1 MGELRAALGIVLA
14 LALAAAAPAHGAF
27 PSGPPNDP
35 LYDASPVPGATN
47 EQWDLTTDRGISVD
61 RAWPLST
68 GAGITIA
75 DLDVGIQPDHPDLA
89 GRWAE
94 NPGETG
100 RDAAGRD
107 RRSNRVDDDRNGYVD
122 DWRGWDFY
130 ARDNDAVSDTANA
143 HGTNVAGVLG
153 AATDNGIGVAGIAPG
168 ARLLPVRTSNDIIHQ
183 GARMAQGIV
192 YATDRGATVIS
203 MSLGADTFDAALRRA
218 VAYAHR
224 HGVVMAVASGNEF
237 HFHHHQ
243 PQMLGEV
250 LAVGGLNPDSANS
263 TAFREELA
271 TTGSDFTVRAAYSDY
286 GPHLDVVAPTQVP
299 TTQWGGG
306 YTRNWS
312 GTSAAT
318 PHVAAVAALVQ
329 ARGRANGLTLSA
341 AEVNQIVRMSADDL
355 TDPSKGYAPG
365 WDPLSGWGRVNAFEA
380 VRRAAPGRVPPV
392 ARITAPDVYRPARG
406 RIDVRGAAFGRS
418 ATRWTLEM
426 GRGQRPESWTTL
438 ASGRSAP
445 SPSRPP
451 RPAIPGPT
459 AGSGPA
465 GREPGL
471 LARVDVSRLA
481 PGGWTLRLRAVDA
494 SGNAGEDRTFF
505 TALDVRG
512 LKPGYPRAL
521 GTSGEASPTLAD
533 VSGDG
538 RAEIV
543 LATSDG
549 LVRVHDGRT
558 GRMLRGWPRAMDAI
572 PGSEPAARRIGTV
585 RGGFVSTPAVGDV
598 DGDRRPDVV
607 IGGLDGRVYAWDGRG
622 RALRGFPV
630 AVGLRA
636 PAEAGRLDA
645 AIYASPALADLDRDG
660 KLDVVV
666 GAADQRVYALRGDGR
681 AVPGWPV
688 LARDGADVSKILS
701 SPAIGDLDGDG
712 SPDVVEGTGEA
723 YGSTPSTTGRVH
735 AWDARGRRLPG
746 WPVAPAALAADSIPI
761 VGEGVPVSPVLAD
774 VDGDRRDEV
783 AVAAFTGMPE
793 LYRGDGRRM
802 DGPGATGGHFATAG
816 RGSASPAQAPS
827 VLALGAN
834 TAFARLSPG
843 GPLRFISG
851 LVDFRLAA
859 AQQAPA
865 SRLDFEHLL
874 GAWDAASGAWLPA
887 FPRVMEGWQIVH
899 APVAADVDGDG
910 RAEVLAGGSGNV
922 LHAFRED
929 GSEAAGW
936 PRDTS
941 GWVLA
946 AAAAGDVDG
955 DGRTEVV
962 AVTRDGWLFAWDT
975 PATAPRGGDEW
986 PSLRHD
992 ARNSGRYAPAGS

>member
-1 MGELRAALGIVLA
+1 MGELRLVVSIALA
-14 LALAAAAPAHGAF
+14 LALGAPAAHAAF
-27 PSGPPNDP
+27 PATAPNDP
-35 LYDASPVPGATN
+35 LYDASPVPGATG

-68 GAGITIA
+68 GAGTVIA
-75 DLDVGIQPDHPDLA
+75 DLDLGVQLDHPDLA

-94 NPGETG
+94 NAGETG

-107 RRSNRVDDDRNGYVD
+107 RRANGVDDDRDGYVD

-130 ARDNDAVSDTANA
+130 ARDNDPTSDTANA

-153 AATDNGIGVAGIAPG
+153 AAADNGIGIAGVAPG
-168 ARLLPVRTSNDIIHQ
+168 ARLLPLRTSDGILHQ
-183 GARMAQGIV
+183 GARIAQAIV
-192 YATDRGATVIS
+192 YATDRGAGAIS
-203 MSLGADTFDAALRRA
+203 MSLGADTFDGALRRA

-243 PQMLGEV
+243 PQMLGDV
-250 LAVGGLNPDSANS
+250 LAVGGINPDSANT

-271 TTGSDFTVRAAYSDY
+271 ATGSDFTVHAAYADY

-329 ARGRANGLTLSA
+329 ARGRANGLRLSA
-341 AEVNQIVRMSADDL
+341 GEVNQIIRMSADDL
-355 TDPSKGYAPG
+355 SDPARGYAPG
-365 WDPLSGWGRVNAFEA
+365 WDALSGWGRVNAYEA

-392 ARITAPDVYRPARG
+392 ARITSPDVYRPARG
-406 RIDVRGAAFGRS
+406 RIDVRGAVSGRS
-418 ATRWTLEM
+418 AASWTLEL
-426 GRGQRPESWTTL
+426 GRGVQPAAWTTL
-438 ASGRSAP
+438 ATGRSTAA
-445 SPSRPP
+445 R
-451 RPAIPGPT
+451 RGAPGP
-459 AGSGPA
+459 GDGPA
-465 GREPGL
+465 GSEAGR
-471 LARVDVSRLA
+471 LARIDVSRLA
-481 PGGWTLRLRAVDA
+481 PGGWTLRLRARDA
-494 SGNAGEDRTFF
+494 AGNPGEDRTYF
-505 TALDVRG
+505 TALDIRG
-512 LKPGYPRAL
+512 LRPGFPRAL
-521 GTSGEASPTLAD
+521 GTSGESSPTLAD
-533 VSGDG
+533 VNGDG
-538 RAEIV
+538 RADLV

-558 GRMLRGWPRAMDAI
+558 GRMLPGWPRAMVAI
-572 PGSEPAARRIGTV
+572 PGSEPVARRIGV
-585 RGGFVSTPAVGDV
+585 LRAGFVGTPAVGDI

-607 IGGLDGRVYAWDGRG
+607 VGGLDGRVYAWNGRG
-622 RALRGFPV
+622 RSLRGFPFGI
-630 AVGLRA
+630 GLRA
-636 PAEAGRLDA
+636 PAEAGRLDS

-660 KLDVVV
+660 RLDVVV

-681 AVPGWPV
+681 ALPGWPV
-688 LARDGADVSKILS
+688 LARDGGDVAKILA

-712 SPDVVEGTGEA
+712 APDVVEGTAEA
-723 YGSTPSTTGRVH
+723 YGSTPDTTGRVY

-746 WPVAPAALAADSIPI
+746 WPVHPAAVAADSIPL

-793 LYRGDGRRM
+793 LYRGDGTRM

-816 RGSASPAQAPS
+816 RGGASDAQAPS

-834 TAFARLSPG
+834 AAFARLSPG
-843 GPLRFISG
+843 GPLRFLSG

-865 SRLDFEHLL
+865 SSLLFEHLL
-874 GAWDAASGAWLPA
+874 GGWDARTGDWLPA

-910 RAEVLAGGSGNV
+910 RAEVLVGGSGNR

-929 GSEAAGW
+929 GSEPAGW
-936 PRDTS
+936 PRDTG
-941 GWVLA
+941 GWLLA
-946 AAAAGDVDG
+946 SAAVGDVDG
-955 DGRTEVV
+955 DGRAEVV

-975 PATAPRGGDEW
+975 PAVAPGAGNKEW
-986 PSLRHD
+986 PAFRHD
-992 ARNSGRYAPAGS
+992 ERNTGRYG